1 MFSGLENNFY
11 TGVVEDRNDPLFM
24 GRVRVRIYGLHTDD
38 KLLIPTPDLPWSEV
52 LMPVTAPALS
62 GLGMSPHGLV
72 EGSTVM
78 GIFRD
83 EKDMQDFVVI
93 GSLFGRPSNKW
104 KIPNNDASKAVSRDA
119 DKGFNDPRR
128 PSLNYV

>member
-1 MFSGLENNFY
+1 
-11 TGVVEDRNDPLFM
+11 
-24 GRVRVRIYGLHTDD
+24 
-38 KLLIPTPDLPWSEV
+38 
-52 LMPVTAPALS
+52 MPVTAPALS

-78 GIFRD
+78 GIYRD

-104 KIPNNDASKAVSRDA
+104 KIPNNDASEVGMQTRVLTTLED
-119 DKGFNDPRR
+119 
-128 PSLNYV
+128 LLEEIMTQV